1 MVGTPNGVHG
11 QVAQLLVG
19 EDDMNEAA
27 LAPVPL
33 QALVVKIAHSWD
45 LKRKVENAILMD
57 VQVYLTII
65 QRNCQ
70 MSSAPKKGIFLLYRP
85 LIIHTSSINLL
96 NFDLN
101 LDHGSNFVLPSLI
114 ISNIQPTTSHV
125 SNYISTLKQ
134 RLNRSVIGNSSS

>member
-11 QVAQLLVG
+11 QFAQLLVG

-45 LKRKVENAILMD
+45 LKRKLENAILMD

-96 NFDLN
+96 NFVLKVFLRSRQQLCASFPN
-101 LDHGSNFVLPSLI
+101 HIQHTTNNKPCLELHFNFK
-114 ISNIQPTTSHV
+114 T
-125 SNYISTLKQ
+125 KAE
-134 RLNRSVIGNSSS
+134 